1 MSANLDAP
9 APFQHPYT
17 ERVKNC
23 LLCLVPLGTDAMCGT
38 FVPNDPHEYGATKTF
53 LAHYAVCP
61 ECFARPD
68 RTELIDDALTHLLTP
83 KVDA

>member
-1 MSANLDAP
+1 
-9 APFQHPYT
+9 
-17 ERVKNC
+17 
-23 LLCLVPLGTDAMCGT
+23 MCGT